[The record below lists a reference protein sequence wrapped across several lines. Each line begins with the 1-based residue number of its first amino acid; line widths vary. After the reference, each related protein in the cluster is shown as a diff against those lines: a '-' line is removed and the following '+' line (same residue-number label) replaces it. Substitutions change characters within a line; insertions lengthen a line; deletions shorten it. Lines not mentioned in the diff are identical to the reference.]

1 MLYAYKYIYYS
12 SELEISYYEAGAYHE
27 LETFSQ
33 TNLSNKSKFY
43 KDPYPCIKID
53 VYLYVAYKV
62 VLNWYQTLHIHSSIF
77 KKCSFLFF

>member
-1 MLYAYKYIYYS
+1 MLCCILIYIYYS

-43 KDPYPCIKID
+43 KDSYPYIKIN
-53 VYLYVAYKV
+53 VYLYISYKI
-62 VLNWYQTLHIHSSIF
+62 VLNWYQT
-77 KKCSFLFF
+77 